1 MVLHR
6 SLNSEKLGLTLCYGS
21 LEDEVTDIFISEVNI
36 LSSFIKTMV
45 QTLADV
51 SLFNTKNTTSQL
63 MDFYL
68 HKTLVIKKT
77 FYQYNTG
84 IRAFVFL
91 EWKLFD

>member
-1 MVLHR
+1 
-6 SLNSEKLGLTLCYGS
+6 
-21 LEDEVTDIFISEVNI
+21 
-36 LSSFIKTMV
+36 MV